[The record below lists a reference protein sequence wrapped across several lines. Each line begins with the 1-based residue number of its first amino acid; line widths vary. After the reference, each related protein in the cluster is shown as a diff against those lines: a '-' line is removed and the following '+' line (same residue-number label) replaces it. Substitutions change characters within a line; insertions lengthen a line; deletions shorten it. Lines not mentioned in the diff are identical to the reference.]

1 MLLSPSYSIRPY
13 MPIRRVRYF
22 ALSLQGGPLP
32 PFKGTALPS
41 LQWGLPCLPA
51 NIVSWFITVCSPLFL
66 LLLLIAPFF
75 SKLPRDT
82 AEFSLLSDSLLC
94 TQQRRRRQA
103 FRDDV
108 DTFARQF
115 NYLSPEKKI
124 VTQIGALLKIG
135 NCGTRRTRW
144 TWLGTTYMAGQK
156 SGP

>member
-22 ALSLQGGPLP
+22 ALSLPGGPP
-32 PFKGTALPS
+32 SPFQRDWFTLPS
-41 LQWGLPCLPA
+41 MEAA

-94 TQQRRRRQA
+94 TQQRRGRQA

-108 DTFARQF
+108 DTLARQF

-124 VTQIGALLKIG
+124 VTQIRALLKIRD
-135 NCGTRRTRW
+135 C
-144 TWLGTTYMAGQK
+144 GTTYRAGQK